1 MGYTVQ
7 DKVVLITGA
16 NRGIGK
22 AFVESFLSHGASKV
36 YAAVRN
42 VDSVNAAFPDAVA
55 CGKVVPLVVDL
66 SQPETVFA
74 ASKVATD
81 VDIVINNA
89 GIISHTGP
97 LDQNVV
103 QRLGDEMTVNVYG
116 LLHVAQA
123 FAPILEQRG
132 GKGILVQL
140 NSVASMRCGVP
151 TVSTYSASKAAA
163 YSMTQALYQELSPK
177 GVHVV
182 SVHPPPVATD
192 MIDSALPELKRV
204 AEPASNIA
212 EIVID
217 ALTQR
222 SEKNDQDDKP
232 NPPFL
237 IFPGELAKRMGMLY
251 EKFSKKVIEERQIY
265 G

>member
-1 MGYTVQ
+1 MPYTVE

-22 AFVESFLSHGASKV
+22 AFVEGFLEHKAQKV

-42 VDSVNAAFPDAVA
+42 VESVKSAFPDADDRI
-55 CGKVVPLVVDL
+55 VPLQMDL
-66 SQPETVFA
+66 SQPETIKEA
-74 ASKVATD
+74 AKIATD

-97 LDQNVV
+97 LDGESTI
-103 QRLGDEMTVNVYG
+103 QRLQDEMTVNVYG
-116 LLHVAQA
+116 FVHVAQA

-140 NSVASMRCGVP
+140 NSVASMRCAVP
-151 TVSTYSASKAAA
+151 SVSTYSASKAASF
-163 YSMTQALYQELSPK
+163 SMTQAIREELKPK

-182 SVHPPPVATD
+182 SIHPGPIATD
-192 MIDSALPELKRV
+192 MLATALKEFQAMAEPPKNV
-204 AEPASNIA
+204 AE
-212 EIVID
+212 VLID
-217 ALTQR
+217 ALTNR
-222 SEKNDQDDKP
+222 DDDQP

-237 IFPGELAKRMGMLY
+237 VYPDEKSKNLGAVY
-251 EKFSKKVIEERQIY
+251 ESFSMRVIEERKSY